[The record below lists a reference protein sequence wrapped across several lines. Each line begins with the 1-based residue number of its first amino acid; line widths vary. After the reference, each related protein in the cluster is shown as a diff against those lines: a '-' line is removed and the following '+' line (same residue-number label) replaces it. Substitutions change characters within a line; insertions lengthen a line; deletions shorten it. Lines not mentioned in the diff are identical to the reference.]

1 MKECNSLI
9 LFIFIF
15 LGCSSETSFKD
26 CIHGKPKPL
35 FFEKSFDVKEHSF
48 KIKKEESIESIKF
61 TDGMLLTI
69 KQSGCEI
76 FTQEF
81 EFKIVRDSF
90 PFFNSYD
97 WKKHGI
103 QLLKNLSSRGNEY
116 IAYQS
121 WANLLENKIDEMN
134 GENLAEIS
142 SGFFASIQ
150 VTEDSLFQK
159 IVIVLTE
166 GN

>member
-1 MKECNSLI
+1 MKKCGFLI
-9 LFIFIF
+9 FFIFIF
-15 LGCSSETSFKD
+15 FGCSSETSFKD

-35 FFEKSFDVKEHSF
+35 FNEESFDVKEHSF
-48 KIKKEESIESIKF
+48 KLKKEESLESITF

-69 KQSGCEI
+69 KQSGCEV

-90 PFFNSYD
+90 PFFNSYE
-97 WKKHGI
+97 WKKYGI
-103 QLLKNLSSRGNEY
+103 QQLKNLSSRGTEY

-142 SGFFASIQ
+142 KGFFASIE
-150 VTEDSLFQK
+150 VSEDSSFQK
-159 IVIVLTE
+159 VVIVLTE

>member
-1 MKECNSLI
+1 MKECI
-9 LFIFIF
+9 FFIFFILIF
-15 LGCSSETSFKD
+15 SGCSSETSFKD

-35 FFEKSFDVKEHSF
+35 FNEESFDVKEHSF
-48 KIKKEESIESIKF
+48 KLKSEESVESIKF

-69 KQSGCEI
+69 KQSGCEV

-90 PFFNSYD
+90 PFFNTYE
-97 WKKHGI
+97 WKRHGI
-103 QLLKNLSSRGNEY
+103 QLLKSFSSRGNEF

-134 GENLAEIS
+134 GKKLAEIS
-142 SGFFASIQ
+142 TGFFASIE
-150 VTEDSLFQK
+150 VTEDSIFQK